1 MLLDHKAHYTIYFI
15 GGPTGHTIHQGIREC
30 VSERCTSMTSKFTG
44 GSYSPGMMVRGI
56 VMELGLLMFIEMMRA
71 EVVNAR

>member
-1 MLLDHKAHYTIYFI
+1 MIYFI
-15 GGPTGHTIHQGIREC
+15 GGPTGHTIHQGIREY
-30 VSERCTSMTSKFTG
+30 VSERCTSMISKFTG

-56 VMELGLLMFIEMMRA
+56 VMELGLMFIEMMRA